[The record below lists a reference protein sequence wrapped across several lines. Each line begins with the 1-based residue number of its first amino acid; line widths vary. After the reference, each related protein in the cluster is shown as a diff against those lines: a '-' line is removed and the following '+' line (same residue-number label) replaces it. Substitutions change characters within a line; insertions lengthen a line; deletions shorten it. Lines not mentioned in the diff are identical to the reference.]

1 MERCLSSCWKIGD
14 LTDKRDVFG
23 FKGIPTSTKQVQC
36 LTVHKENGFL
46 RFMNDQL
53 GRRIEIFTGV
63 LPYEGAVITFV
74 FDDLR
79 DWQFYSPPLAS

>member
-14 LTDKRDVFG
+14 FTDKRDVFG

-53 GRRIEIFTGV
+53 CRRIEIFTGV

-74 FDDLR
+74 FNDLR
-79 DWQFYSPPLAS
+79 D